1 MAATATPVP
10 TQVTATPARPET
22 ATTGPFRTLERF
34 DEEVNRIFD
43 DFGLGRGGTRVSGY
57 EGAMTWAPRVDVSQH
72 KGELIIR
79 ADLPGVDKDEVKIN
93 MTEDTVT
100 IHGERHRAQ
109 EEERDGVYRS
119 ERSYGAFYRSVALPP
134 GTASD
139 QAKASFKDGVLEI
152 RMPAAPGAK
161 GRPLPISE

>member
-34 DEEVNRIFD
+34 AEEVNRIFD
-43 DFGLGRGGTRVSGY
+43 DFGLGRGGTRFSGY

-93 MTEDTVT
+93 MTEDTVK

>member
-10 TQVTATPARPET
+10 TQVSATPRSEPA
-22 ATTGPFRTLERF
+22 ATGPFRTLERF
-34 DEEVNRIFD
+34 AEEVNRIFD
-43 DFGLGRGGTRVSGY
+43 DFGLGRGGARVSGY

-79 ADLPGVDKDEVKIN
+79 ADLPGVDKDDVKIN
-93 MTEDTVT
+93 VTEDTVT

-109 EEERDGVYRS
+109 EEERDGVYRT
-119 ERSYGAFYRSVALPP
+119 ERSYGAFYRNVALPP

-152 RMPAAPGAK
+152 RLPAAPGAK
-161 GRPLPISE
+161 GRPLAISD

>member
-1 MAATATPVP
+1 MAATATPIP
-10 TQVTATPARPET
+10 TQVTATTRPEPAT
-22 ATTGPFRTLERF
+22 AGPVRTLERF
-34 DEEVNRIFD
+34 AEEVNRIFD
-43 DFGLGRGGTRVSGY
+43 DFGLGRGGARASGY

-79 ADLPGVDKDEVKIN
+79 ADLPGVDKDDVKIN
-93 MTEDTVT
+93 VAEDTVT

-109 EEERDGVYRS
+109 EEERDGFYRS

-134 GTASD
+134 GTASE

-161 GRPLPISE
+161 GRPLAISE

>member
-10 TQVTATPARPET
+10 TTVTATTRPEP
-22 ATTGPFRTLERF
+22 ASSGAFRALERF
-34 DEEVNRIFD
+34 ADEVNRIFD
-43 DFGLGRGGTRVSGY
+43 DFGLGRGGARVSGY

-72 KGELIIR
+72 KGDLIIR
-79 ADLPGVDKDEVKIN
+79 ADIPGVDKDDVKIN
-93 MTEDTVT
+93 ITEDTVT

-109 EEERDGVYRS
+109 EEERDGVYRC
-119 ERSYGAFYRSVALPP
+119 ERSYGAFYRSIALPP

-152 RMPAAPGAK
+152 WMPAAPGAK
-161 GRPLPISE
+161 GKPLAISA